1 MKTYFI
7 ISIVIGFILT
17 VATYAKNW
25 NNLMDQIEFEF
36 GLQNYVGILIGVILA
51 YIINAVTWPIYIVL
65 KIYNALLYGKEQE
78 PQHGSFSFFHFYI
91 ETPYLSDSKTS

>member
-25 NNLMDQIEFEF
+25 NDLMDLIESEF
-36 GLQNYVGILIGVILA
+36 GLQSYVSTLIGVILA
-51 YIINAVTWPIYIVL
+51 FIINVVTWPIYIVL
-65 KIYNALLYGKEQE
+65 KIYNALLY
-78 PQHGSFSFFHFYI
+78 
-91 ETPYLSDSKTS
+91 

>member
-25 NNLMDQIEFEF
+25 NDIMDQIEFEF
-36 GLQNYVGILIGVILA
+36 GLQSYVGILIGVILA
-51 YIINAVTWPIYIVL
+51 FIINAVTWPIYIVL
-65 KIYNALLYGKEQE
+65 EIYNSLFYGKEQ
-78 PQHGSFSFFHFYI
+78 GS
-91 ETPYLSDSKTS
+91 

>member
-25 NNLMDQIEFEF
+25 NDLMDLIEFEF
-36 GLQNYVGILIGVILA
+36 DLQSCAEILIGVILA
-51 YIINAVTWPIYIVL
+51 FIINAVTWPIYIVL
-65 KIYNALLYGKEQE
+65 KIYNALLYGKEQ
-78 PQHGSFSFFHFYI
+78 GS
-91 ETPYLSDSKTS
+91 

>member
-25 NNLMDQIEFEF
+25 DDLMDLIESESD
-36 GLQNYVGILIGVILA
+36 LQSYVSTLIGVILA
-51 YIINAVTWPIYIVL
+51 FIVNVVTWPIYIVL
-65 KIYNALLYGKEQE
+65 KIYNALLYGKEQ
-78 PQHGSFSFFHFYI
+78 GS
-91 ETPYLSDSKTS
+91 

>member
-25 NNLMDQIEFEF
+25 NDLMNRIEFEF
-36 GLQNYVGILIGVILA
+36 GLQSYVRMLIGVILA
-51 YIINAVTWPIYIVL
+51 FIVNVVTWPIYIVL
-65 KIYNALLYGKEQE
+65 KIYNALLYGKEQ
-78 PQHGSFSFFHFYI
+78 GS
-91 ETPYLSDSKTS
+91 

>member
-17 VATYAKNW
+17 VATYTKNW

-36 GLQNYVGILIGVILA
+36 GLQSYVSILIGVILA
-51 YIINAVTWPIYIVL
+51 FIINVVTWPIYIVL
-65 KIYNALLYGKEQE
+65 KIYNALLYGKEQ
-78 PQHGSFSFFHFYI
+78 GF
-91 ETPYLSDSKTS
+91 

>member
-25 NNLMDQIEFEF
+25 NDLMNRIEFEF
-36 GLQNYVGILIGVILA
+36 GLQSYVRMLIGVILA
-51 YIINAVTWPIYIVL
+51 FIVNVVTWPIYIVL
-65 KIYNALLYGKEQE
+65 KIYNVLIYGKEQ
-78 PQHGSFSFFHFYI
+78 GS
-91 ETPYLSDSKTS
+91 

>member
-25 NNLMDQIEFEF
+25 NNLVDQIEFEF
-36 GLQNYVGILIGVILA
+36 DLQSYVGILIGVILA
-51 YIINAVTWPIYIVL
+51 FIINVVTWPIYIVL
-65 KIYNALLYGKEQE
+65 KIYNALLYGKEQ
-78 PQHGSFSFFHFYI
+78 GS
-91 ETPYLSDSKTS
+91 

>member
-36 GLQNYVGILIGVILA
+36 GLQRHVGILIGVILA
-51 YIINAVTWPIYIVL
+51 FIINAVTWPIYIVL
-65 KIYNALLYGKEQE
+65 EIYNSLFYGKEQE
-78 PQHGSFSFFHFYI
+78 S
-91 ETPYLSDSKTS
+91 

>member
-25 NNLMDQIEFEF
+25 NDLMDQIEFEF
-36 GLQNYVGILIGVILA
+36 DLQSCAGILIGVILA
-51 YIINAVTWPIYIVL
+51 FIINVVTWPICIVL
-65 KIYNALLYGKEQE
+65 KIYNALLYGKEQ
-78 PQHGSFSFFHFYI
+78 GS
-91 ETPYLSDSKTS
+91 

>member
-17 VATYAKNW
+17 VATYTKNW

-36 GLQNYVGILIGVILA
+36 GLQSYVGILIGVIVA
-51 YIINAVTWPIYIVL
+51 FIINAVTWPIYIVL
-65 KIYNALLYGKEQE
+65 EIYNSLFYGKEQ
-78 PQHGSFSFFHFYI
+78 GS
-91 ETPYLSDSKTS
+91 

>member
-25 NNLMDQIEFEF
+25 DYLMDLIESEF
-36 GLQNYVGILIGVILA
+36 GLKSYVSILIGVILA
-51 YIINAVTWPIYIVL
+51 FIVNVVTWPIYIVL
-65 KIYNALLYGKEQE
+65 KIYNALLYGKEQ
-78 PQHGSFSFFHFYI
+78 GS
-91 ETPYLSDSKTS
+91 

>member
-25 NNLMDQIEFEF
+25 DNLMDQIESEF
-36 GLQNYVGILIGVILA
+36 GLQRYVGTLIGVILA
-51 YIINAVTWPIYIVL
+51 FIINVVTWPIYILLV
-65 KIYNALLYGKEQE
+65 IYYA
-78 PQHGSFSFFHFYI
+78 FF
-91 ETPYLSDSKTS
+91 

>member
-36 GLQNYVGILIGVILA
+36 GLQGYVGILIGVILA

-65 KIYNALLYGKEQE
+65 EIYIALLYGKEQ
-78 PQHGSFSFFHFYI
+78 GS
-91 ETPYLSDSKTS
+91 